1 MSGPARYTAL
11 GRKGFPR
18 TPTEPIMPDGMVSR
32 CRSWLDALDKT
43 IARERQERAHAGP
56 VGAAWRAGISDTQVI
71 PTTWASATRQ

>member
-32 CRSWLDALDKT
+32 CRSWLDALDKP
-43 IARERQERAHAGP
+43 IARERHQRTPDGPAG
-56 VGAAWRAGISDTQVI
+56 GA
-71 PTTWASATRQ
+71 